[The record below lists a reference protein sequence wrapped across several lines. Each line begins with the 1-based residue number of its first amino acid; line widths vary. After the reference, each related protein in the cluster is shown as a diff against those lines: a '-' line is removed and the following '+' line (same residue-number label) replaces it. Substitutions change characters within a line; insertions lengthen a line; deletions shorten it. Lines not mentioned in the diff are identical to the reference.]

1 MQISHTSYAILT
13 LVYFSNCA
21 IVKLTKRGK
30 MLKTWN
36 NKKALTILA
45 KMKYLKDLENNKAI
59 FSKYHRPATN
69 QRALE
74 LGFSL
79 RLTKMGHRF

>member
-1 MQISHTSYAILT
+1 
-13 LVYFSNCA
+13 
-21 IVKLTKRGK
+21 
-30 MLKTWN
+30 MLKTWR

-45 KMKYLKDLENNKAI
+45 KMKYLKDLENNKTI
-59 FSKYHRPATN
+59 FSKYYRPATN

>member
-1 MQISHTSYAILT
+1 
-13 LVYFSNCA
+13 
-21 IVKLTKRGK
+21 

-36 NKKALTILA
+36 NRRALTILA
-45 KMKYLKDLENNKAI
+45 KMRYLKDLENNKTI

-69 QRALE
+69 QKALE